1 MSSEQKGVWIE
12 LVVAIATYAVY
23 VIVVL
28 GEVGRSSWSS
38 ANYGPL
44 MLWVIGASVV
54 ATVIVRTVVSTVS
67 PKDAGKRDIRD
78 RQIYRIGE
86 YMGRWAVIAGALV
99 ALILA
104 LLRVEYF
111 WIANAIYLGFF
122 LSAVLS
128 GAVKI
133 SSYRSGVPA
142 W

>member
-23 VIVVL
+23 VIVAL
-28 GEVGRSSWSS
+28 EEVGRSSWS
-38 ANYGPL
+38 AVNYGPL
-44 MLWVIGASVV
+44 MLWVIGASVA
-54 ATVIVRTVVSTVS
+54 ATVVVRTVVTTVS

-86 YMGRWAVIAGALV
+86 YAGRWAVIAGALT

-104 LLRVEYF
+104 LLRVDYF

-122 LSAVLS
+122 LSAVIS
-128 GAVKI
+128 GAVKV
-133 SSYRSGVPA
+133 SSYRRGVPA